1 VKKCVVCE
9 LARASPPRR
18 QGRMVE
24 YHPTRRFKMIAVD
37 VMEVSTK
44 SERGKT
50 KVVVVGDT
58 YSVCM
63 GIPSAR

>member
-1 VKKCVVCE
+1 
-9 LARASPPRR
+9 
-18 QGRMVE
+18 
-24 YHPTRRFKMIAVD
+24 MIAVD
-37 VMEVSTK
+37 GMEVSPK
-44 SERGKT
+44 SERGNT